1 MASKALCS
9 EDEISRLVHAFYAR
23 VRQDDVLG
31 PLFDTHIDDWDGHL
45 VKLVDFWSSMLLR
58 TGRFSGAPMPR
69 HAVLPGLTAELFQHW
84 LVLFRETAAA
94 QPNQAMAGQAVVMA
108 ERIARSLWMGYQ
120 MSRHPDAPPA
130 TLVHG

>member
-23 VRQDDVLG
+23 VRKDEVLG
-31 PLFDTHIDDWDGHL
+31 PFFDRHISDWDGHL

-58 TGRFSGAPMPR
+58 TGRFSGAPMPK
-69 HAVLPGLTAELFQHW
+69 HVVLPGLTAELFQHW

>member
-23 VRQDDVLG
+23 VRKDDVLG
-31 PLFDTHIDDWDGHL
+31 PLFNTHIDDWDGHL

-84 LVLFRETAAA
+84 LALFRETAAA
-94 QPNQAMAGQAVVMA
+94 QPNRAMAGQAVVMA